1 MKIFQSPTFFRYVKK
16 VDKKFKAE
24 IDSQV
29 RLIAENPDIGEQKK
43 GDLQEVRVHK
53 FKFSNNLY
61 LIAYRHDDDEIQ
73 LVMLSTHENFYRD
86 LKNYIKK

>member
-29 RLIAENPDIGEQKK
+29 RLIAENPDVGEQKK

-53 FKFSNNLY
+53 FKISNNLY

>member
-53 FKFSNNLY
+53 FKFSNSLY